1 MRDFLHSGALLPLI
15 PPAPFSHK
23 GRRGSLDVLAPET
36 EDGTQ
41 RLPKYPCGDVLRAA
55 ATTFAACRSGIT
67 RWHDTAR
74 RSLLPASGQLRC
86 FDRHNLDALLHWA
99 GSAPDYIAL
108 ASACRR

>member
-15 PPAPFSHK
+15 PPTPFSHK

-55 ATTFAACRSGIT
+55 ATTFAACWSGIT
-67 RWHDTAR
+67 RWHGKGAQR
-74 RSLLPASGQLRC
+74 RSAILCNAATINGI
-86 FDRHNLDALLHWA
+86 A
-99 GSAPDYIAL
+99 APGE
-108 ASACRR
+108 